1 MPDVVVLGIA
11 VLDHRFWVEAW
22 PPAGGDFIVAGESA
36 ARRSAGRRTT
46 ARAYTEDL
54 GGQGAV
60 AAAAIARLGGTAVYA
75 GSVGGDAAGTRVVE
89 FLHAQGVDTQHM
101 QVVPDGRTAVSS
113 IAVTPGGERF
123 ITAYPGEGLS
133 DESYLA
139 PIDAIAAAQA
149 VLVDSRL
156 PRAGTVLAAAAR
168 ARGLPVV
175 VDFDVDSPAVWALVQ
190 AATHVI
196 ADEDL
201 ATQRGGAGA
210 LLDRLRAHGV
220 WGAVT
225 LGAGGVRHAGGHQ
238 LAFPVAARDTT
249 GAGDVFHGA
258 FALAL
263 AERQDP
269 EGALRFASAAAAL
282 RCETGGLPDRRAVTG
297 LLSRLKVRG

>member
-1 MPDVVVLGIA
+1 MPRVVVLGIA

-22 PPAGGDFIVAGESA
+22 PPAGG
-36 ARRSAGRRTT
+36 RTP
-46 ARAYTEDL
+46 ARAYAADL

-60 AAAAIARLGGTAVYA
+60 AAAAVARLGGTAVYA

-89 FLHAQGVDTQHM
+89 FLHSHDVDTRHM
-101 QVVPDGRTAVSS
+101 QVCPDGRTAVSS
-113 IAVTPGGERF
+113 IAVAPGGERF
-123 ITAYPGEGLS
+123 ITAYPGEGLP
-133 DESYLA
+133 DEPYLA
-139 PIDAIAAAQA
+139 PIDAITAAQA
-149 VLVDSRL
+149 ILVDSRL

-190 AATHVI
+190 TATHVI

-201 ATQRGGAGA
+201 AAQRGGAEA
-210 LLDRLRAHGV
+210 LLERLRAHGV

-225 LGAGGVRHAGGHQ
+225 LGAGGVRHAGGR
-238 LAFPVAARDTT
+238 LPAFQVAARDTT

-263 AERQDP
+263 AEGQDP
-269 EGALRFASAAAAL
+269 EEALRFASAAAAL
-282 RCETGGLPDRRAVTG
+282 RCEAGGLPDRRAVNR
-297 LLSRLKVRG
+297 LLSRSKERG

>member
-1 MPDVVVLGIA
+1 MPRVVVLGIA
-11 VLDHRFWVEAW
+11 VLDYRFWVEAW
-22 PPAGGDFIVAGESA
+22 PPAGGRSP
-36 ARRSAGRRTT
+36 AREYA
-46 ARAYTEDL
+46 EDL

-75 GSVGGDAAGTRVVE
+75 GSVGGDAAGTRLVR
-89 FLHAQGVDTQHM
+89 FLQSYDVDTRYM
-101 QVVPDGRTAVSS
+101 QVFPGGRTAVSS
-113 IAVTPGGERF
+113 VAIAPGGERF
-123 ITAYPGEGLS
+123 ITAYPGGGLP
-133 DESYLA
+133 DEPYLA
-139 PIDAIAAAQA
+139 PIDAVTEVEA

-190 AATHVI
+190 TATHVI

-201 ATQRGGAGA
+201 ATQHGGADA
-210 LLDRLRAHGV
+210 LLGRLRAHGA
-220 WGAVT
+220 WAAVT

-238 LAFPVAARDTT
+238 PAFQVAARDTT

-282 RCETGGLPDRRAVTG
+282 RCETGGLPDRRAVNR
-297 LLSRLKVRG
+297 LLSRSQVRG